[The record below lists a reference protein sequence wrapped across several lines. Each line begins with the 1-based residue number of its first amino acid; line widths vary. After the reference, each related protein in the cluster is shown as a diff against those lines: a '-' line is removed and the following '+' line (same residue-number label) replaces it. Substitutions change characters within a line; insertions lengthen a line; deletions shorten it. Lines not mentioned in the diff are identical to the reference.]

1 MIAHRLSTVMHA
13 NEILVMDGGVIVE
26 RGRHA
31 ELIARGGHYSAM
43 WALQQQRSEAMQAG
57 G

>member
-1 MIAHRLSTVMHA
+1 MHA